1 MSGSTF
7 LGRIVGAPVV
17 ASGRSLERRIGSE
30 QDRALRKVEPDM
42 ALEMNGKAEPGA
54 WRKDH
59 GSAAGGRCGID
70 GFVDGGRIDG
80 FAIADSTIVANVEE
94 AGPGG

>member
-1 MSGSTF
+1 M
-7 LGRIVGAPVV
+7 RP
-17 ASGRSLERRIGSE
+17 E
-30 QDRALRKVEPDM
+30 KVEPDV

-59 GSAAGGRCGID
+59 GSATGGCRGID

-80 FAIADSTIVANVEE
+80 FAIADGAKRANVK
-94 AGPGG
+94 GPRRSG